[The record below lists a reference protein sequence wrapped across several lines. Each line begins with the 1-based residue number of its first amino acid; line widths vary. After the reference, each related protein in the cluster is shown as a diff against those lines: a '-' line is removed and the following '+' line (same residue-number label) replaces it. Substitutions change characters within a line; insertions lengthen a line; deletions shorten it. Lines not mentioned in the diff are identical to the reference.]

1 MPPASN
7 APSSS
12 SKPIDFPSSRF
23 AQGAWAAAR
32 RMAVELTTT
41 EGLPALLDAQ
51 GFDPAQAGND
61 VVAQAG
67 EKGEG
72 AWQTTSPR
80 PSRHLSS
87 FMDRKW
93 SVKRAGSRA
102 LAKAAEVGFCPGFLQ
117 FFSDFA
123 SVAGLKMAAG

>member
-7 APSSS
+7 APSCGST
-12 SKPIDFPSSRF
+12 PIDFPSSRF
-23 AQGAWAAAR
+23 VQGAWAAAR
-32 RMAVELTTT
+32 RLAVELTTT

-67 EKGEG
+67 EKGAG

-87 FMDRKW
+87 FMDT
-93 SVKRAGSRA
+93 GSRA
-102 LAKAAEVGFCPGFLQ
+102 LAKADEVGFCPHFLQ
-117 FFSDFA
+117 FSSDFA
-123 SVAGLKMAAG
+123 SVAGLRMAAG

>member
-1 MPPASN
+1 M
-7 APSSS
+7 
-12 SKPIDFPSSRF
+12 
-23 AQGAWAAAR
+23 
-32 RMAVELTTT
+32 ELTTT

-51 GFDPAQAGND
+51 GFDPAQAGSD

-87 FMDRKW
+87 FMDT
-93 SVKRAGSRA
+93 GSRA
-102 LAKAAEVGFCPGFLQ
+102 LAKADEVGFCPRFLQ
-117 FFSDFA
+117 FSSDFA
-123 SVAGLKMAAG
+123 SGAGLRMAAG